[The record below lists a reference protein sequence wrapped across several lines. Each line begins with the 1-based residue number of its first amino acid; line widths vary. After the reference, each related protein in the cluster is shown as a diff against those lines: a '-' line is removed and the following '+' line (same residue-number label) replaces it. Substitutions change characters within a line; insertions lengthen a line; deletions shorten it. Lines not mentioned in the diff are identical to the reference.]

1 IWAAQ
6 YGVAEDGPEGDS
18 DADGYNNFQ
27 EFAYGGNPT
36 NAGDIGYA
44 PAAGLFDDG
53 STNWLTLVSG
63 YRSDTNSGVTYDYLT
78 SGSLTIPAWTN
89 AGITVLG
96 TGTLDADFEVI
107 TNAIPIDDTQDF
119 LGVFLEKTE

>member
-1 IWAAQ
+1 
-6 YGVAEDGPEGDS
+6 
-18 DADGYNNFQ
+18 
-27 EFAYGGNPT
+27 
-36 NAGDIGYA
+36 
-44 PAAGLFDDG
+44 AGLFDDG

-96 TGTLDADFEVI
+96 TGTLDDEFEVI

-119 LGVFLEKTE
+119 LGVFLEKE